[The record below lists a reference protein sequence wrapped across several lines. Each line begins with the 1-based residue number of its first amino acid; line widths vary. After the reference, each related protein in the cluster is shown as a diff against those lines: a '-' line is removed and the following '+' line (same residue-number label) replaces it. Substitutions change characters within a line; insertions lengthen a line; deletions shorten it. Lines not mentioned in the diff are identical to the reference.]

1 MSRFSSILRPDA
13 LLFVAIAAVFWLV
26 MSVSKANTSRIVT
39 VTLSSEQRIVGDQWL
54 MDTSAT
60 MQVSVAAQG
69 IGTLGLRKLDGTQL
83 SLPVDFF
90 QSEKNQVRVKG
101 SDLVPRLTDVLG
113 TSSIQV
119 LDEFI
124 YFPSHEVVQRLKPI
138 EVKGLDKIVLPS
150 GYGWIDSPRIEPL
163 LLELQGEASVL
174 ESTRLHI
181 DLKPTSWEGA
191 MGIRHVVKGIPP
203 GVRASTEEVVV
214 LGHSALWADRKFIIE
229 KKEGPRLYTIEVW
242 LSGPVER
249 LKTQK
254 IEELGNLI
262 MERQNNQIFLTFE
275 PSSKHVKVLNISP
288 SSFPNFK
295 S

>member
-13 LLFVAIAAVFWLV
+13 LLFVAIAAVFWFV

-39 VTLSSEQRIVGDQWL
+39 VTLSSEHRIVGDQWL
-54 MDTSAT
+54 IDTSAT
-60 MQVSVAAQG
+60 VQVSVSAQG

-83 SLPVDFF
+83 SLPDEFF

-124 YFPSHEVVQRLKPI
+124 YFPSNEVVSSLKPI

-150 GYGWIDSPRIEPL
+150 GYGWIDQPRIEPL
-163 LLELQGEASVL
+163 LLEVQGDASIL
-174 ESTRLHI
+174 ESTRLHV

-191 MGIRHVVKGIPP
+191 MGIRHSIKGIPP
-203 GVRASTEEVVV
+203 GVRASTEEAVV

-229 KKEGPRLYTIEVW
+229 RKEGPRLYTIEVW

-254 IEELGNLI
+254 LEELGNLLV
-262 MERQNNQIFLTFE
+262 ERQNHQIFLAFE